1 MWAVCYVQCHFI
13 SPLLGEISG
22 AGGQC
27 YGVVLDCNMQHFY
40 SIYKG
45 MLGRLM
51 LRRLSVDTNDLNQ
64 GFKECGHDV
73 QNTANLA

>member
-1 MWAVCYVQCHFI
+1 MWAVCCVQCHFI

-27 YGVVLDCNMQHFY
+27 HGVVLDCNMLHFCN
-40 SIYKG
+40 IFKG
-45 MLGRLM
+45 MLVGLM
-51 LRRLSVDTNDLNQ
+51 LGWLSVDTNDLNQ